1 ILLNDWPYGNE
12 KGICK
17 SPGYQ
22 FLILLSG
29 MQKSDC
35 KIDHIVV
42 WTKASIETCPPLGD
56 LTPASRQLIQDYV
69 SRTFSALVGDGNV
82 LWFKNWASIQSV
94 RSVEHI
100 HVLVRN
106 PTEEQLARW

>member
-1 ILLNDWPYGNE
+1 MRWLLGAKVSYFPEDHGEDEADLVGKEDTKILLNDWPYGNE

-29 MQKSDC
+29 VQKSDC

-69 SRTFSALVGDGNV
+69 SRTFSALVG
-82 LWFKNWASIQSV
+82 
-94 RSVEHI
+94 
-100 HVLVRN
+100 
-106 PTEEQLARW
+106 